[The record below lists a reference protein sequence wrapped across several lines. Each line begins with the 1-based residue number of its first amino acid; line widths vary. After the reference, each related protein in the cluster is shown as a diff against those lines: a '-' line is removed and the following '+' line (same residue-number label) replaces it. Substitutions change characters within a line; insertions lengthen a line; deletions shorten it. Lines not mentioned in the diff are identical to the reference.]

1 MLFVAPAV
9 SSCFFRRYASKRR
22 TITTNMT
29 APIVTPVTRLTD
41 EPDAL
46 ASRPRFQP
54 GAAVVGG
61 SIAGRRLRA
70 VVKANYKAS
79 LYLILMLYHKPNNSS
94 QGRLVA
100 LDHNLAPDCLRA
112 KFVDRDSVSS
122 CVLTYTAN
130 NLAVPQ
136 LQPPTNYLKNSLQ
149 SCGTTYP
156 NNFNKLSR

>member
-1 MLFVAPAV
+1 
-9 SSCFFRRYASKRR
+9 
-22 TITTNMT
+22 MT

-112 KFVDRDSVSS
+112 KFVDGDSVSS

-136 LQPPTNYLKNSLQ
+136 LQPPTNYLKNSGMENTRDFQ
-149 SCGTTYP
+149 FPPRIKAENSEYAP
-156 NNFNKLSR
+156 NYTVSNYA